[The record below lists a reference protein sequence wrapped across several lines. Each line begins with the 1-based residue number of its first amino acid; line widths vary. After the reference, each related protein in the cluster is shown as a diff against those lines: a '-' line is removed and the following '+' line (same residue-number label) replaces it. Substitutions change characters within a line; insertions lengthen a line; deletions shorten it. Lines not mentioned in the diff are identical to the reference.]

1 MTASPAHLAS
11 TSAAPP
17 SPPPAP
23 RPHLGRTARLHP
35 LHPPLLQPPSS
46 KVVTRLDAKGAIDES
61 HPLALGVVGVH
72 GKPPVNSVSSHLL
85 L

>member
-1 MTASPAHLAS
+1 MAPTQLSIVLERLLHSTTA
-11 TSAAPP
+11 P
-17 SPPPAP
+17 SPPASTP
-23 RPHLGRTARLHP
+23 TASTP
-35 LHPPLLQPPSS
+35 TALLQPPYS

>member
-35 LHPPLLQPPSS
+35 LHPPLLQPPYS

-72 GKPPVNSVSSHLL
+72 GKPPVNRLSSHLL